1 MISQAGDLARRLARD
16 AEAVCRHYLSNGR
29 RCGHYWVAGDVMNT
43 PGRSLY
49 VRLHGPEF
57 GPGAAGK
64 WTDAATGE
72 HGDLLDLIGRN
83 RDLHRLGEAMDEARF
98 FLALPRPPERIAR
111 AAPAPRRS
119 PEAARRLFRA
129 GRPIAGT
136 PAEAYLR
143 ARGITG
149 RLDWPALRYHPSVYY
164 RESDNAPLELWPA
177 LLAAVTGLDGTITGI
192 LRTWLDPRRPAK
204 APLADP
210 RRALGHLLGN
220 GVRFG
225 RPPNLPRRKRGSS
238 APAKASKPCSR
249 STMCCPRCPSSR
261 RSPPTTSPHSNC
273 LRRCAVS
280 MSPATTTRPVSTRRS
295 GCTNAAAMPAS
306 TSATSSRSMAISTS
320 ISAVLGLPPCSRTWR
335 LSSTRPTGR
344 VFCRVDHQASVLA
357 ACAAASVTREEEA
370 GAAVPRVVCLPA
382 FKRAAR
388 AAFPS
393 GDLPEAPGGQPCPRE
408 GGGRR
413 PEPGCNGA
421 GQLFSAAARRGRLC
435 IAKQN
440 SCPAAILRVAAA
452 PEGCNPSPPPAGDRC
467 EGRDGRG

>member
-29 RCGHYWVAGDVMNT
+29 RCGHYWLAGDVMNT

-49 VRLHGPEF
+49 VRLQGPAS

-164 RESDNAPLELWPA
+164 RESDKAPLELWPA

-225 RPPNLPRRKRGSS
+225 CPTKP
-238 APAKASKPCSR
+238 APAQAGVLGAGEGVETVLALNDVLPALPVVAALSANHLGALEL
-249 STMCCPRCPSSR
+249 
-261 RSPPTTSPHSNC
+261 PPA
-273 LRRCAVS
+273 LRRLYVARDNDAAGLYATKRLHERGGDAGIDVRDLVPVPGDFNLDLCRLG
-280 MSPATTTRPVSTRRS
+280 PATTLAHVAPQLDPSDRARF
-295 GCTNAAAMPAS
+295 
-306 TSATSSRSMAISTS
+306 
-320 ISAVLGLPPCSRTWR
+320 LPR
-335 LSSTRPTGR
+335 
-344 VFCRVDHQASVLA
+344 
-357 ACAAASVTREEEA
+357 
-370 GAAVPRVVCLPA
+370 
-382 FKRAAR
+382 
-388 AAFPS
+388 
-393 GDLPEAPGGQPCPRE
+393 
-408 GGGRR
+408 
-413 PEPGCNGA
+413 
-421 GQLFSAAARRGRLC
+421 
-435 IAKQN
+435 
-440 SCPAAILRVAAA
+440 
-452 PEGCNPSPPPAGDRC
+452 
-467 EGRDGRG
+467 